1 MGSEQLEEEERGG
14 VAGAEQVGGW
24 RVAPMGWGWVCSR
37 VLTAGGKKQDLSPI
51 QLTTPRRGLI
61 YAKLESHVKTC

>member
-24 RVAPMGWGWVCSR
+24 RVAGTTLWVG
-37 VLTAGGKKQDLSPI
+37 AGFAAVFLLLVGKAGSVTYPVDF
-51 QLTTPRRGLI
+51 T
-61 YAKLESHVKTC
+61 